1 MYLLNENL
9 LPFCRESPLKSHDD
23 SQVAIIV
30 LPPPECVLGQI
41 TFDPMS
47 SAEVVATVR
56 QLINEYPATSPY
68 TSFLLILMTEGS
80 DGKLVDLKEV
90 HDYVEL
96 RSCLEESIL
105 MTVEGKEEEHLKG
118 GGESQQEAPLAIRF
132 RMEMEPYTLHTA
144 RHHVHHV
151 KELLQF
157 PPVLADGELPENC
170 DPNIFS
176 DVDHRKARR
185 ENLKKGHRHNDK
197 KKKKLDAAPVV
208 NSSSSQHPRKLSNDS
223 SSEQQAALEARAE
236 VKEQSKEFLRRFKES
251 AVPVSKDEGLGPFYT
266 LGLELALE
274 EVAEPLPV
282 PVVPEKGGESDQTF
296 HLNVESGLAAQTE
309 PRVKCLRW
317 IRPSYWNPPP
327 TQRSLVGDLMYLD
340 VAMLD
345 DIVIHITVTPDG
357 FYVNKTSRGRFD
369 PGPAFNP
376 HFSHE
381 LLFTLMKAS
390 TSFSEAW
397 SKAVAQARARSSQ
410 PDILQS
416 TLIQLVRDG
425 CIDSVTSQPQ
435 WNVPLSSKDGGI
447 TGASSSPY
455 DGTTGGGRRNHTEN
469 PSLNDW
475 HAQQNDEYQSFG
487 VIDKDAPRDW
497 NDELQV
503 VKDWESSSHDRRIIK
518 ARAMHKILL
527 EFHAAAIQGA
537 MAVVAGHVLPFNCPE
552 SEEMSVFVFNNIF
565 FSYATDTGEGYKV
578 VLGAPAAWKSIGR
591 DLRNSACLLGMQ
603 CRDIN
608 TIVTAVV
615 DYRGRRV
622 VAQGII
628 PGILRSD
635 NKHAILLGA
644 IEKGQKIKSDPDV
657 LELLRSIGKGFHIAE
672 RDVPDL
678 PIQSV
683 VDSSSSSKLKEE
695 EVVASDTI
703 STDEDDGT
711 NSTRSSFDGN
721 VSSVPLCGPVEMK
734 CFVGTDGR
742 KYLLEMLRL
751 TPRDANWVRGKKGTG
766 VYGDM
771 VPTRDEKS
779 HVRLTIEDV
788 AVLRPELISSYV
800 KLLMNNNNNNKAP
813 AAADSGETLDLKAK
827 QAVDLLDIIPKDEE
841 GGEEMATTTTNSIP
855 EGNDD
860 DRDSTQPPQQLT
872 SDQVKKM
879 EELAFNVNVFMP
891 FTACTDPKQLWRD
904 EEHARAAAKFLWD
917 VALPSITSEIRNGH
931 FVPSDGV
938 HMCEQLH
945 NWGINLRYMGQL
957 AQLALK
963 EELDDATMS
972 PETKQN
978 GINRFPVY
986 WRTMLEVEMIA
997 RAAKHIFFDLLAA
1010 SPARIAPG
1018 PTVRQFL
1025 NCLVGNGSALQRQV
1039 KSTPSYSKNNGTTAS
1054 SSSRKKKGNN
1064 SNSSPK
1070 GFGDVLYKAVV
1081 ANSDMTHDSLWDQ
1094 LREEVR
1100 DRYRCI
1106 LDPSSPS
1113 GVGSQESSLQL
1124 LRRTCQRIG
1133 ARILSK
1139 PYDFQEAEP
1148 LGMWDIVDLAP
1159 TSKNCQP
1166 STPFQE
1172 ANDILSEAHVNL
1184 AKGDMQTAF
1193 DLTTCAAGAM
1203 QQVCSGLH
1211 RVYAD
1216 ILHCQGLVLFHANN
1230 IEAAIVHEQKALA
1243 FYEQVE
1249 GFDSHKVIMC
1259 HRHLSVL
1266 YASLNYP
1273 TSLSY
1278 GVRAIGHA
1286 RTLCYLAELLGGKRH
1301 PDVSATYQHLGRLYM
1316 GVGHTVIS
1324 MKCFEEAMKREMDGN
1339 TEAHLHHYVAKVL
1352 AIHKFYKD
1360 ALKQQK
1366 AAWSIW
1372 HRLYGDLHPKTQEA
1386 TAYLEHY
1393 TSSAVCHEKSLVDTQ
1408 RADQA
1413 AAAEVIKSRS
1423 AHVKL
1428 TKKVKKKK
1436 EAAATAVT
1444 TACQ

>member
-1 MYLLNENL
+1 MVDEVDDEKR
-9 LPFCRESPLKSHDD
+9 PIESPLKSDDD
-23 SQVAIIV
+23 SQVEIIV
-30 LPPPECVLGQI
+30 VLPPECVLGEI

-56 QLINEYPATSPY
+56 QLINEYPATSSY
-68 TSFLLILMTEGS
+68 TSFLLILMTEGL

-118 GGESQQEAPLAIRF
+118 GGESQQAAPLAIKF

-144 RHHVHHV
+144 RHHVRHV

-157 PPVLADGELPENC
+157 PPVLADGELPEDC
-170 DPNIFS
+170 DSSILS
-176 DVDHRKARR
+176 DVDQRKANRGK
-185 ENLKKGHRHNDK
+185 LKKGHHHNDK
-197 KKKKLDAAPVV
+197 RKKKLHAAPVV
-208 NSSSSQHPRKLSNDS
+208 NSSSSQQPRKLSNDS
-223 SSEQQAALEARAE
+223 SLQQQAVHEARTD

-274 EVAEPLPV
+274 EVVEPLPV

-309 PRVKCLRW
+309 PRVKCLQW
-317 IRPSYWNPPP
+317 IRPSCWNPPP

-390 TSFSEAW
+390 SSFSAAW
-397 SKAVAQARARSSQ
+397 SKAVVQARAKSSQ

-435 WNVPLSSKDGGI
+435 WNVPLSSKDGGF
-447 TGASSSPY
+447 TGASSSPS
-455 DGTTGGGRRNHTEN
+455 DGITGGGRRNHMEN
-469 PSLNDW
+469 SLLNDW
-475 HAQQNDEYQSFG
+475 HAQQDDEYQSFG
-487 VIDKDAPRDW
+487 AIDKGAPRDW
-497 NDELQV
+497 NDELQG
-503 VKDWESSSHDRRIIK
+503 VKDWESSSRDRRIIQ
-518 ARAMHKILL
+518 ARAMHKILQ

-537 MAVVAGHVLPFNCPE
+537 IAIVAGHVLPFNCPE
-552 SEEMSVFVFNNIF
+552 SEETSVFVFNNIF
-565 FSYATDTGEGYKV
+565 FSYAADTGEGYKV
-578 VLGAPAAWKSIGR
+578 ALGAPAAWKSLGR
-591 DLRNSACLLGMQ
+591 DLRNSACLLGMK

-608 TIVTAVV
+608 TIATAVV

-635 NKHAILLGA
+635 NKYTILLGA
-644 IEKGQKIKSDPDV
+644 IEKVQKIKSDPDA
-657 LELLRSIGKGFHIAE
+657 LELVRSIGKVFHIAE
-672 RDVPDL
+672 RNVPDL

-683 VDSSSSSKLKEE
+683 VDSSSSSNLKE
-695 EVVASDTI
+695 EVVASDSI
-703 STDEDDGT
+703 STDDDGT
-711 NSTRSSFDGN
+711 SFARGSFDGD
-721 VSSVPLCGPVEMK
+721 VSFVPLCGPVEMK
-734 CFVGTDGR
+734 CLLGTDGR

-751 TPRDANWVRGKKGTG
+751 TPRDANWVRGTKGTG

-771 VPTRDEKS
+771 APPRDEKS

-800 KLLMNNNNNNKAP
+800 KLLMKKNNNNKAP
-813 AAADSGETLDLKAK
+813 AAADSCETFNLKAK
-827 QAVDLLDIIPKDEE
+827 ETVDLLDIIPKDGE
-841 GGEEMATTTTNSIP
+841 GGEEMATTTTNNLP
-855 EGNDD
+855 EGDDD
-860 DRDSTQPPQQLT
+860 DRDFTHPPQQLT
-872 SDQVKKM
+872 SDQVKKI

-931 FVPSDGV
+931 FVSSDGV

-963 EELDDATMS
+963 EELDNAAMS
-972 PETKQN
+972 TETKQN

-986 WRTMLEVEMIA
+986 WRTMLEVEMVA
-997 RAAKHIFFDLLAA
+997 RAAKYVFFDLLAA
-1010 SPARIAPG
+1010 SPSARVAPG
-1018 PTVRQFL
+1018 PTVRHFL
-1025 NCLVGNGSALQRQV
+1025 NCLVGNGSALQQQV
-1039 KSTPSYSKNNGTTAS
+1039 KSTPSYSKNNGSTAS
-1054 SSSRKKKGNN
+1054 CSSRKKKGNN
-1064 SNSSPK
+1064 SSSSPK

-1081 ANSDMTHDSLWDQ
+1081 ANSDMTHGSLWDQ

-1100 DRYRCI
+1100 DRYRYI
-1106 LDPSSPS
+1106 LDPSSSS

-1139 PYDFQEAEP
+1139 PYDFQESEP
-1148 LGMWDIVDLAP
+1148 LGMWDIVDLVP

-1184 AKGDMQTAF
+1184 AKGNIQTAF

-1203 QQVCSGLH
+1203 EQVCSGLH
-1211 RVYAD
+1211 RMYAD
-1216 ILHCQGLVLFHANN
+1216 ILHCQGLVLYHANN
-1230 IEAAIVHEQKALA
+1230 IEAAIAHEQKALA

-1249 GFDSHKVIMC
+1249 GFDSYKVIMC

-1266 YASLNYP
+1266 YASLDYS

-1286 RTLCYLAELLGGKRH
+1286 RTLCYLAELLGGKTH

-1324 MKCFEEAMKREMDGN
+1324 MKCFEEAMKREMDAN

-1352 AIHKFYKD
+1352 AIHKLYKD

-1372 HRLYGDLHPKTQEA
+1372 HHLYGDLHPKTQEA

-1393 TSSAVCHEKSLVDTQ
+1393 TSSAVCHEKSLIDTQ
-1408 RADQA
+1408 HADQA
-1413 AAAEVIKSRS
+1413 TAAEVIKSRG

-1428 TKKVKKKK
+1428 TKKMKKKK
-1436 EAAATAVT
+1436 EGAAATAVT
-1444 TACQ
+1444 TARQ